1 MTVAQYGA
9 AAHTRPYLGK
19 IGIRGRER
27 LINAASY
34 LLLLLAI
41 AIVFFPLAWML
52 TVSVR
57 PNIEVMRMPPEWL
70 PQVFT
75 LEGYRKIFASTRY
88 LVVFANTMVV
98 SLVVT
103 ALSLILGAM
112 AAYALA
118 RFKFAGQRAVL
129 MFLITTQMFPLV
141 LLCIP
146 YFRIFITLGL
156 YDTRTS
162 LIVVYLTFTLP
173 FCILMLRSYF
183 INIPRDIEEAAMV
196 DGCSRLGAI
205 FRTLVPMSYPAF
217 IGAGLY
223 TFLLAWN
230 EFLFAVVLIESWENR
245 VLTMAIYS
253 LMAEFVTDWNTM
265 MAFSVLASL
274 PLVMAFIFLQKFMV
288 QGMTAGALTS

>member
-1 MTVAQYGA
+1 MARRAVLSVGM
-9 AAHTRPYLGK
+9 K
-19 IGIRGRER
+19 GRR
-27 LINAASY
+27 AFLHLLIY
-34 LLLLLAI
+34 TLLVLAI
-41 AIVFFPLAWML
+41 VVMCFPLAWML

-57 PNIEVMRMPPEWL
+57 PNVEVMTIPPTWI
-70 PQVFT
+70 PKVFS
-75 LEGYRKIFASTRY
+75 LEAYSKIFQNPRY
-88 LVVFANTMVV
+88 LTVFINTCLV
-98 SLVVT
+98 SIIVT
-103 ALSLILGAM
+103 ALSLALGAM

-118 RFKFAGQRAVL
+118 RFKFVGHRPVL

-146 YFRIFITLGL
+146 YFRVFITLGL
-156 YDTRTS
+156 YDTLLS
-162 LIVVYLTFTLP
+162 LIIVYLTFTLP

-183 INIPRDIEEAAMV
+183 LNIPKDMEEAAMV

-205 FRTLVPMSYPAF
+205 FRILIPISYPAF

-223 TFLLAWN
+223 SFLLAWN
-230 EFLFAVVLIESWENR
+230 EFLFAVVLIESWGNR

-265 MAFSVLASL
+265 MAFSVLASF
-274 PLVMAFIFLQKFMV
+274 PLVAAFIFLQKYMV